1 MLIGENKKKTT
12 TLVSLKINKSAEPSF
27 DLLDFG
33 VL

>member
-12 TLVSLKINKSAEPSF
+12 LVSLKINMSAEPSIH
-27 DLLDFG
+27 LLDFG